1 MNIKDQI
8 ILVTGANGGI
18 GKALV
23 TAFLAAGAARVYAC
37 ARDITSLDALPA
49 NERISKLKLDICNT
63 ANIEKAA
70 MVARDVTLLVNNAGT
85 GGCGLLGSQ
94 QNARREMEVNYFGTH
109 AMCTTFAPILGI
121 NGGGCIVNI
130 ISVIG
135 LVNMPS
141 IGTYCASKAA
151 LHSLTQGVR
160 AALSGQKTAVVGVYP
175 GPVDTR
181 MTEGLA
187 MPKASPESVA
197 EEVLNGVTAG
207 HEEIYPDSF
216 AKKIHEGLLANPKE
230 VEREMGKY

>member
-23 TAFLAAGAARVYAC
+23 NAFLAAGAARIYAC
-37 ARDITSLDALPA
+37 ARDLASLDVLPVDA
-49 NERISKLKLDICNT
+49 RISKVKIDICNT
-63 ANIEKAA
+63 ASIEKAA
-70 MVARDVTLLVNNAGT
+70 MAARDVTLLVNNAGT
-85 GGCGLLGSQ
+85 GGGGLLGSQ
-94 QNARREMEVNYFGTH
+94 QIARREMEVNYFGTH
-109 AMCTTFAPILGI
+109 AMCTTFAPILGK

-130 ISVIG
+130 ISVVG

-151 LHSLTQGVR
+151 LHSLTQGMR
-160 AALSGQKTAVVGVYP
+160 GTLSGQKTAIVGVYP

-181 MTEGLA
+181 MTDGLA
-187 MPKASPESVA
+187 MAKASPESVA
-197 EEVLNGVTAG
+197 QEILAGVAAG

-230 VEREMGKY
+230 VVRELAKY